1 MKKDARIKAYFSDQG
16 AGLAIT
22 IEKVEA
28 IAAKLRAMP
37 PVENKKREIS
47 KQESI
52 KLLTGEITAMRE
64 RGYTLEQIA
73 ALLTEDELQIGAPTL
88 KSYLQR
94 AASTGKHGNKQRS
107 TKRKAASTATSPS
120 STPAAQAA
128 TSTAQSQPPALTIG
142 ERAAASISEASG
154 SKTCATA
161 AITRPDRERI

>member
-1 MKKDARIKAYFSDQG
+1 MG
-16 AGLAIT
+16 IT

-28 IAAKLRAMP
+28 IAARLRAMP
-37 PVENKKREIS
+37 PVENKKREVS

-52 KLLTGEITAMRE
+52 KLLTAEIAAMRE

-73 ALLTEDELQIGAPTL
+73 ALLTEDDLQIGAPTL

-94 AASTGKHGNKQRS
+94 AASTGKHGSKQRS

-120 STPAAQAA
+120 STPAA
-128 TSTAQSQPPALTIG
+128 TSTAQGQPPALTIG
-142 ERAAASISEASG
+142 ERAAASISETQG
-154 SKTCATA
+154 SKTSATA